1 MQQLNLPL
9 QAAQPDTLTVLKY
22 PAGYN

>member
-9 QAAQPDTLTVLKY
+9 HAAQPATLTVLKY
-22 PAGYN
+22 PAGYV